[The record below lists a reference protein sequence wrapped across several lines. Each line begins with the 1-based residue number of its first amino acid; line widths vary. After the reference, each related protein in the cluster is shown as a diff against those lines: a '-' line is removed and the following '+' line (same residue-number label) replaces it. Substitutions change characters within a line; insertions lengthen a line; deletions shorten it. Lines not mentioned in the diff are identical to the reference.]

1 MIIKYYHVHS
11 LINMQIDEYTCTLV
25 VGSTNKILKEPQQDV
40 LFHSRFSVVEERSD
54 TLMEIR
60 TVASGANYSCPIKET
75 A

>member
-1 MIIKYYHVHS
+1 MFIL

-60 TVASGANYSCPIKET
+60 TVAFLHIP
-75 A
+75 